1 MFFKEEILHMGT
13 LPHLAD
19 FLGSSYYAPF
29 PPSNITPK
37 KSIV

>member
-19 FLGSSYYAPF
+19 FLGSWDAPF